1 MHFLNSTLTSVYKAG
16 PGPWTQQNLY
26 TLSRTPGIV
35 NVNYHSPTEQESQ
48 RTISLHE
55 VVEKSSLHTTQ
66 TISAVVSFTRKQL
79 DCR

>member
-1 MHFLNSTLTSVYKAG
+1 MAKALSVYG
-16 PGPWTQQNLY
+16 NLRIG
-26 TLSRTPGIV
+26 LRGKGFKSFQLVHKPGIV
-35 NVNYHSPTEQESQ
+35 SINHYSPTEQESH

-79 DCR
+79 NRR